1 MSSFKII
8 FLVAKIILTLSITA
22 ASAKDL
28 NNIVAA
34 KVNDHIISA
43 QDVLNVINTLPQNIK
58 KKPLPEIYP
67 RVVNELINQY
77 LITKQAYNE
86 KLDLDQKVINL
97 VKKSQDKI
105 LAKYWLN
112 NYIKNET
119 KEEKIKTFYNNYLK
133 SFQKY
138 KEANASHILV
148 KNNEE
153 ARAIIKKINNKSK
166 FSELAKTHSTGPSGK
181 NGGNLGWFGPG
192 QMVKEFEQATFS
204 LEKGE
209 VSQEPVKT
217 KFGFHIIKLND
228 IRDAKPKKLNEIK
241 QNIIDKI
248 TKISLSNLENKIRNN
263 QKIKIVNF
271 EDIVKKV
278 NK

>member
-153 ARAIIKKINNKSK
+153 ARAIIKKINNKAK

-209 VSQEPVKT
+209 ISQEPVKT

-228 IRDAKPKKLNEIK
+228 IRHAKPKKLEEIK

-248 TKISLSNLENKIRNN
+248 TKISLSNLENEIRNN
-263 QKIKIVNF
+263 QKIKIINF

>member
-153 ARAIIKKINNKSK
+153 ARAIIKKINNKAK

-209 VSQEPVKT
+209 ISQEPVKT

-228 IRDAKPKKLNEIK
+228 IRDAKPKKLEEIK

-248 TKISLSNLENKIRNN
+248 TKISLSNLENEIRNN

>member
-209 VSQEPVKT
+209 ISQEPVKT

-228 IRDAKPKKLNEIK
+228 IRDAKPKKLDEIK
-241 QNIIDKI
+241 KNIIDKI

-263 QKIKIVNF
+263 QKIKIINF

>member
-153 ARAIIKKINNKSK
+153 ARAIIKKINNKAK

-204 LEKGE
+204 LKKGE
-209 VSQEPVKT
+209 ISQEPVKT

-228 IRDAKPKKLNEIK
+228 IRDAKPKKLDEIK

>member
-153 ARAIIKKINNKSK
+153 AKAIIKKINNKSK

-209 VSQEPVKT
+209 ISQEPVKT

-228 IRDAKPKKLNEIK
+228 IRDAKPKKLEEIK

-248 TKISLSNLENKIRNN
+248 TKISLSNLENEIRNN
-263 QKIKIVNF
+263 QKIKIINF

>member
-192 QMVKEFEQATFS
+192 QMIKEFEQATFS

-209 VSQEPVKT
+209 ISQEPVKT

-228 IRDAKPKKLNEIK
+228 IRDAKPKKLDEIK

>member
-148 KNNEE
+148 KNSEE

-209 VSQEPVKT
+209 ISQEPVKT

-228 IRDAKPKKLNEIK
+228 IRDAKPKKLDEIK

-271 EDIVKKV
+271 ENIVKKV

>member
-67 RVVNELINQY
+67 KVVNELINQY

-153 ARAIIKKINNKSK
+153 AKAIIKKINNKSK

-204 LEKGE
+204 LKKGE
-209 VSQEPVKT
+209 ISQEPVKT

-228 IRDAKPKKLNEIK
+228 IRDAKPKKLDEIK

>member
-112 NYIKNET
+112 NYIKNEI

-133 SFQKY
+133 SFQTY

-153 ARAIIKKINNKSK
+153 ARAIIKKINNKAK

-209 VSQEPVKT
+209 ISQEPVKT

-228 IRDAKPKKLNEIK
+228 IRDAKPKKLDEIK

>member
-8 FLVAKIILTLSITA
+8 FLVAKIIFTFSITA

-209 VSQEPVKT
+209 ISQEPVKT

-228 IRDAKPKKLNEIK
+228 IRDAKPKKLDEIK

>member
-86 KLDLDQKVINL
+86 KLDLDQNVINL

-112 NYIKNET
+112 NYIKSET
-119 KEEKIKTFYNNYLK
+119 KEEKIKNFYNNYLR
-133 SFQKY
+133 SFPKY

-148 KNNEE
+148 KNKEE
-153 ARAIIKKINNKSK
+153 AIAIIKKINNKSK

-192 QMVKEFEQATFS
+192 QMVKEFEQATFA
-204 LEKGE
+204 LEKGK
-209 VSQEPVKT
+209 VSQTPVKT

-228 IRDAKPKKLNEIK
+228 IRDAKPKKLDEIK
-241 QNIIDKI
+241 KNIIDKI

-263 QKIKIVNF
+263 QEITIINF

>member
-34 KVNDHIISA
+34 KVNDYIISA

-86 KLDLDQKVINL
+86 KLDLDQNVINL

-112 NYIKNET
+112 NYIKSET
-119 KEEKIKTFYNNYLK
+119 KEEKIKNFYNNYLK

-148 KNNEE
+148 KNKEE
-153 ARAIIKKINNKSK
+153 ANAIIKKINNKSK

-192 QMVKEFEQATFS
+192 QMVKEFEQATFA
-204 LEKGE
+204 LEKGK

-228 IRDAKPKKLNEIK
+228 IRDAKPKKLDEIK
-241 QNIIDKI
+241 KNIIDKI

-263 QKIKIVNF
+263 QEITIINF

>member
-22 ASAKDL
+22 ASANDL

-153 ARAIIKKINNKSK
+153 ARAIIKKINNKAK

-209 VSQEPVKT
+209 ISQEPVKT

-248 TKISLSNLENKIRNN
+248 TKISLSNLENEIRNN
-263 QKIKIVNF
+263 QKIKIINF

>member
-8 FLVAKIILTLSITA
+8 FLVAKIILNLSITT

-67 RVVNELINQY
+67 KVVNELINQY

-133 SFQKY
+133 SFQQY

-209 VSQEPVKT
+209 ISQEPVKT

-228 IRDAKPKKLNEIK
+228 IRDAKPKKLDEIK

>member
-97 VKKSQDKI
+97 VKKNQDKI

-112 NYIKNET
+112 NYIKNEI

-209 VSQEPVKT
+209 ISQEPVKT

-228 IRDAKPKKLNEIK
+228 IRDAKPKKLDEIK

>member
-153 ARAIIKKINNKSK
+153 ARAIIKKINNKAK

-209 VSQEPVKT
+209 ISQEPVKT

-228 IRDAKPKKLNEIK
+228 IRDAKPKKLDEIK
-241 QNIIDKI
+241 KNIIDKI

>member
-112 NYIKNET
+112 NYIKNEM
-119 KEEKIKTFYNNYLK
+119 KEQKIKTFYNNYLK

-153 ARAIIKKINNKSK
+153 ARAIIKKINNKAK

-209 VSQEPVKT
+209 ISQEPVKT

-228 IRDAKPKKLNEIK
+228 IRDAKPKKLEEIK

-248 TKISLSNLENKIRNN
+248 TKISLSNLENEIRNN
-263 QKIKIVNF
+263 QKIKIINF

>member
-112 NYIKNET
+112 NYIKNEI

-138 KEANASHILV
+138 KEVNASHILV

-153 ARAIIKKINNKSK
+153 ARAIIKKINNKAK

-209 VSQEPVKT
+209 ISQEPVKT

-228 IRDAKPKKLNEIK
+228 IRDAKPKKLEEIK

-248 TKISLSNLENKIRNN
+248 TKISLSNLENEIRNN
-263 QKIKIVNF
+263 QKIKIINF

>member
-138 KEANASHILV
+138 KEVNASHILV

-209 VSQEPVKT
+209 ISQEPVKT

-241 QNIIDKI
+241 QKIIDKI

>member
-67 RVVNELINQY
+67 RIVNELINQY

-153 ARAIIKKINNKSK
+153 ARAIIKKINNKAK

-209 VSQEPVKT
+209 ISQEPVKT

-228 IRDAKPKKLNEIK
+228 IRDAKPKKLDEIK

>member
-34 KVNDHIISA
+34 KVNDYIISA

-67 RVVNELINQY
+67 RVVNELINQH

-86 KLDLDQKVINL
+86 KLDLDQNVKNL

-112 NYIKNET
+112 NYIKSET
-119 KEEKIKTFYNNYLK
+119 KEEKIKNFYNNYLR

-148 KNNEE
+148 KNKEE
-153 ARAIIKKINNKSK
+153 ANAIIKKINNKSK

-192 QMVKEFEQATFS
+192 QMVKEFEQATFA
-204 LEKGE
+204 LEKGMI
-209 VSQEPVKT
+209 SQEPVKT

-228 IRDAKPKKLNEIK
+228 IRDAKPKKLDEIK
-241 QNIIDKI
+241 KNIIDKI

-263 QKIKIVNF
+263 QKITIINF

-278 NK
+278 DK

>member
-8 FLVAKIILTLSITA
+8 FLFAKIIFTLSITSP
-22 ASAKDL
+22 SAKDL

-67 RVVNELINQY
+67 RVVNELINQH
-77 LITKQAYNE
+77 LITKKAYDE
-86 KLDLDQKVINL
+86 KLDLKQNVINL

-105 LAKYWLN
+105 LAKYWLS
-112 NYIKNET
+112 NYIKSET
-119 KEEKIKTFYNNYLK
+119 KEEKIKNFYNNYLK

-148 KNNEE
+148 KNKEE
-153 ARAIIKKINNKSK
+153 AVAIIKKINNKSK
-166 FSELAKTHSTGPSGK
+166 FSELAKTHSTGPSGI
-181 NGGNLGWFGPG
+181 NGGKLGWFGPG
-192 QMVKEFEQATFS
+192 QMVKAFEQAAFS
-204 LEKGE
+204 LEKGK
-209 VSQEPVKT
+209 VTQEPVKT

-228 IRDAKPKKLNEIK
+228 IRDAKPKKLDEIK
-241 QNIIDKI
+241 KNIIDKI
-248 TKISLSNLENKIRNN
+248 TKISLSKLENKIRNN
-263 QKIKIVNF
+263 QKITIINF

>member
-204 LEKGE
+204 LKKGE
-209 VSQEPVKT
+209 ISQEPVKT

-228 IRDAKPKKLNEIK
+228 IRDAKPKKLDEIK

-271 EDIVKKV
+271 EDILKKV

>member
-28 NNIVAA
+28 NNIIAA

-204 LEKGE
+204 LKKGE
-209 VSQEPVKT
+209 ISQEPVKT

-228 IRDAKPKKLNEIK
+228 IRDAKPKKLDEIK

>member
-166 FSELAKTHSTGPSGK
+166 FSELAKIHSTGPSGK

-209 VSQEPVKT
+209 ISQEPVKT

-228 IRDAKPKKLNEIK
+228 IRDAKPKKLDEIK

-263 QKIKIVNF
+263 QKIKIINF

>member
-34 KVNDHIISA
+34 KVNDHIISV

-97 VKKSQDKI
+97 VKKRQDKI

-133 SFQKY
+133 SFQQY

-153 ARAIIKKINNKSK
+153 AKAIIKKINNKSK

-209 VSQEPVKT
+209 ISQEPVKT

-228 IRDAKPKKLNEIK
+228 IRDAKPKKLEEIK

-248 TKISLSNLENKIRNN
+248 TKISLSNLENEIRNN
-263 QKIKIVNF
+263 QKIKIINF

>member
-67 RVVNELINQY
+67 KVVNELINQY

-209 VSQEPVKT
+209 ISQEPVKT

-228 IRDAKPKKLNEIK
+228 IRDAKPKKLEEIK

-248 TKISLSNLENKIRNN
+248 TKISLSNLENEIRNN
-263 QKIKIVNF
+263 QKIKIINF

>member
-86 KLDLDQKVINL
+86 KLDLDQNVINL

-119 KEEKIKTFYNNYLK
+119 KEEKIKNFYNNYLK

-148 KNNEE
+148 KNKEE
-153 ARAIIKKINNKSK
+153 AIAIIKKINNKFK

-192 QMVKEFEQATFS
+192 QMVKEFEQATFA
-204 LEKGE
+204 LEKGK
-209 VSQEPVKT
+209 VSQAPVKT

-228 IRDAKPKKLNEIK
+228 IRDAKPKKLDEIK
-241 QNIIDKI
+241 KNIIDKI

-263 QKIKIVNF
+263 QEITIINF

>member
-86 KLDLDQKVINL
+86 KLDLDQNVINL

-112 NYIKNET
+112 NYIKSET
-119 KEEKIKTFYNNYLK
+119 KEEKIKNFYNNYLK

-148 KNNEE
+148 KNKEE
-153 ARAIIKKINNKSK
+153 ANAIIKKINNKSK

-204 LEKGE
+204 LKKGE

-228 IRDAKPKKLNEIK
+228 IRDAKPKKLDEIK
-241 QNIIDKI
+241 KNIIDKI
-248 TKISLSNLENKIRNN
+248 RKISLSNLENKIRNN
-263 QKIKIVNF
+263 QEITIINF

>member
-1 MSSFKII
+1 
-8 FLVAKIILTLSITA
+8 
-22 ASAKDL
+22 
-28 NNIVAA
+28 
-34 KVNDHIISA
+34 
-43 QDVLNVINTLPQNIK
+43 VINTLPQNIK

-86 KLDLDQKVINL
+86 KLDTDQKVINL

-153 ARAIIKKINNKSK
+153 AIAIIKKINNKSK

-209 VSQEPVKT
+209 ISQEPVKT

-228 IRDAKPKKLNEIK
+228 IRDAKPKKLDEIK

-263 QKIKIVNF
+263 QKIKIINF

>member
-204 LEKGE
+204 LKKGE
-209 VSQEPVKT
+209 ISQEPVKT

-228 IRDAKPKKLNEIK
+228 IRDAKPKKLEEIK